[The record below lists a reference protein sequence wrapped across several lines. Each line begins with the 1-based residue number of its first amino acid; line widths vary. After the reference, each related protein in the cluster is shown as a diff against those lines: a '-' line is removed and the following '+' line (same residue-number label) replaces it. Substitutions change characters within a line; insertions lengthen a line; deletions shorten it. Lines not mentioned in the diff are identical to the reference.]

1 MEINDFKLKYSIAEL
16 KEKVNEQMRKIELI
30 DENNPA
36 YTALSDGDKK
46 ALKYLADAA
55 KIMNNV
61 ALEMDNPHNLAQ
73 KKALEEAAP
82 TNEQAALTLK
92 LFNSLNG
99 VAGFN
104 GIDKEPVELFEDIKM
119 QKGCNFYPADLTAEE
134 LAQIISAMLDAGHE
148 NEVRKILSARTMV
161 RRNGDF
167 LKAIDFTEYFAKEF
181 SEIANLL
188 ECAAHFADDDLFKD
202 FLGWQ
207 AQALLQ
213 NNEEMDILADKHWAR
228 MQDSPLE
235 FTISREN
242 YEDKLTPTIFDNAE
256 LTNRL
261 AKLNIAPVPKDMLG
275 VRVGIVNKEGTTLLL
290 KFKDEMTK
298 LAGLMPKADSY
309 TQNIGGN
316 SGLKQTMVDVDLT
329 MLSGDYAMCRGGIT
343 LAQNLPNNDK
353 PSLKHGG
360 GRRNVY
366 HRQVRQSGDKEKT
379 AQILNGLVDSELHQ
393 YYDEEADHLFT
404 IGHENGHSL
413 GPDSSYQT
421 ALGVYQHIIEEHK
434 ANLISASMMPEY
446 VKAGIISAEQLKK
459 IYATWVI
466 KRHLMTAY
474 PSSGEAHRVAD
485 LIEYNYL
492 TAHNAIYFDKNKKL
506 HIDFAKMPQVC
517 RAMLEDIISIQLS
530 KSPEYA
536 KAYIEK
542 WTDWSEI
549 SQYVADFKL
558 KLGVKP
564 YIELVTHF

>member
-1 MEINDFKLKYSIAEL
+1 MEINGFKLKYSAEEL
-16 KEKVNEQMRKIELI
+16 AEKIEKQTRKIELI
-30 DENNPA
+30 DQNNPA
-36 YTALSDGDKK
+36 YSALPDGDKK
-46 ALKYLADAA
+46 ALGYLANAA
-55 KIMNNV
+55 HIMNDV
-61 ALEMDNPHNLAQ
+61 ALEMDNPLNLIQ
-73 KKALEEAAP
+73 KQALEAAADE
-82 TNEQAALTLK
+82 NEQAAQALK

-104 GIDKEPVELFEDIKM
+104 GIDKEPIEIFEGIKM
-119 QKGCNFYPADLTAEE
+119 QDGCNFYPANLSAEE
-134 LAQIISAMLDAGHE
+134 LAKIINSMLDAGHTD
-148 NEVRKILSARTMV
+148 EVKKILSARTMV

-167 LKAIDFTEYFAKEF
+167 LKAIDYTEYFAEEF
-181 SEIANLL
+181 SEIANEL
-188 ECAAHFADDDLFKD
+188 ECAAHFATDDLFKD

-242 YEDKLTPTIFDNAE
+242 YEDKLTPTIFANKQ
-256 LTNRL
+256 LTERL

-275 VRVGIVNKEGTTLLL
+275 VRVGIVNKSGTKLLL
-290 KFKDEMTK
+290 EFKDEMLK
-298 LAGLMPKADSY
+298 LAGLMPKADCY
-309 TQNIGGN
+309 VQNIGGD

-353 PSLKHGG
+353 PSLAHGG

-379 AQILNGLVDSELHQ
+379 QQILDGLVSPELHR
-393 YYDEEADHLFT
+393 YFEEEADHLFT

-434 ANLISASMMPEY
+434 ANLISATMMPEY
-446 VKAGIISAEQLKK
+446 VKAGIINAEQLKK

-474 PSSGEAHRVAD
+474 PASGEAHRVAD

-492 TAHNAIYFDKNKKL
+492 TAHKAIYFDENKKL
-506 HIDFAKMPQVC
+506 HINFEKMPQVC
-517 RAMLEDIISIQLS
+517 RVMLEDIINVQLS

-536 KAYIEK
+536 KEYVEK
-542 WTDWSEI
+542 WGEWSEL
-549 SQYVADFKL
+549 SQYISDFKL

>member
-1 MEINDFKLKYSIAEL
+1 MEINGFKLKYSIAEL

-82 TNEQAALTLK
+82 TNEQATLTLK

-119 QKGCNFYPADLTAEE
+119 QKGCNFYPAGLTAEE

>member
-1 MEINDFKLKYSIAEL
+1 MEINGFKLKYSTAEL
-16 KEKVNEQMRKIELI
+16 QDKVNNQMRKIELI
-30 DENNPA
+30 DETNPA
-36 YTALSDGDKK
+36 YTALPEGDKK
-46 ALKYLADAA
+46 ALKYLAAAA

-73 KKALEEAAP
+73 KKALEEASP
-82 TNEQAALTLK
+82 TAEQAALTLK

-104 GIDKEPVELFEDIKM
+104 GIDKEPVELFENIKM
-119 QKGCNFYPADLTAEE
+119 QNGCNFYPTDLTASE

-167 LKAIDFTEYFAKEF
+167 LKAVDYTEYFAKEF

-188 ECAAHFADDDLFKD
+188 ECAAHFATDDLFKD

-242 YEDKLTPTIFDNAE
+242 YEDKITPTIFDNAE
-256 LTNRL
+256 LTARL
-261 AKLNIAPVPKDMLG
+261 ARLNIAPVPKDMLG
-275 VRVGIVNKEGTTLLL
+275 VRVGIVNQEGTTLLL

-309 TQNIGGN
+309 TQNVGGN

-366 HRQVRQSGDKEKT
+366 HRQVRQSGDREKT
-379 AQILNGLVDSELHQ
+379 KQILNGLVSPELHQ

-446 VKAGIISAEQLKK
+446 VKAGIISSEQLKK
-459 IYATWVI
+459 IYATWII

-474 PSSGEAHRVAD
+474 PASGEAHRVAD

-492 TAHNAIYFDKNKKL
+492 TAHKAIYFDENKKL
-506 HIDFAKMPQVC
+506 HIDFAEMPQVC
-517 RAMLEDIISIQLS
+517 RAMLEDIISVQLS

-536 KAYIEK
+536 KEYIEK
-542 WTDWSEI
+542 WTDWSKI

>member
-1 MEINDFKLKYSIAEL
+1 MEINGFKLKYSAEEL
-16 KEKVNEQMRKIELI
+16 AEKIEKQTRKIELI
-30 DENNPA
+30 DQNNPA
-36 YTALSDGDKK
+36 YSALPDGDKK
-46 ALKYLADAA
+46 ALGYLANAA
-55 KIMNNV
+55 HIMNDV
-61 ALEMDNPHNLAQ
+61 ALEMDNPLNLIQ
-73 KKALEEAAP
+73 KQALEAAADE
-82 TNEQAALTLK
+82 NEQAAQALK

-104 GIDKEPVELFEDIKM
+104 GIDKEPIEIFEGIKM
-119 QKGCNFYPADLTAEE
+119 QDGCNFYPANLSAEE
-134 LAQIISAMLDAGHE
+134 LAKIINAMLDAGHTD
-148 NEVRKILSARTMV
+148 EVKKILSARTMV

-167 LKAIDFTEYFAKEF
+167 LKAIDYTEYFAEEF
-181 SEIANLL
+181 SEIANEL
-188 ECAAHFADDDLFKD
+188 ECAAHFATDDLFKD

-242 YEDKLTPTIFDNAE
+242 YEDKLTPTIFANKQ
-256 LTNRL
+256 LTERL

-275 VRVGIVNKEGTTLLL
+275 VRVGIVNKSGTKLLL
-290 KFKDEMTK
+290 EFKDEMLK
-298 LAGLMPKADSY
+298 LAGLMPKADCY
-309 TQNIGGN
+309 VQNIGGD

-353 PSLKHGG
+353 PSLAHGG

-379 AQILNGLVDSELHQ
+379 QQILDGLVSPELHR
-393 YYDEEADHLFT
+393 YYEEEADHLFT

-434 ANLISASMMPEY
+434 ANLISAAMMSEY
-446 VKAGIISAEQLKK
+446 VKAGIINAEQLKK

-474 PSSGEAHRVAD
+474 PASGEAHRVAD

-492 TAHNAIYFDKNKKL
+492 TAHKAIYFDENKKL
-506 HIDFAKMPQVC
+506 HINFEKMPQVC
-517 RAMLEDIISIQLS
+517 RVMLEDIINVQLS

-536 KAYIEK
+536 KEYVEK
-542 WTDWSEI
+542 WGEWSEL
-549 SQYVADFKL
+549 SQYISDFKL

>member
-1 MEINDFKLKYSIAEL
+1 MEINGFKLKYSAEEL
-16 KEKVNEQMRKIELI
+16 AEKIEKQTRKIELI
-30 DENNPA
+30 DQNNPA
-36 YTALSDGDKK
+36 YSALPDGDKK
-46 ALKYLADAA
+46 ALGYLANAA
-55 KIMNNV
+55 HIMNDV
-61 ALEMDNPHNLAQ
+61 ALEMDNPLNLIQ
-73 KKALEEAAP
+73 KQALEAAADE
-82 TNEQAALTLK
+82 NEQAAQALK

-104 GIDKEPVELFEDIKM
+104 GIDKEPIEIFEGIKM
-119 QKGCNFYPADLTAEE
+119 QDGCNFYPANLSAEE
-134 LAQIISAMLDAGHE
+134 LAKIINAMLDAGHTD
-148 NEVRKILSARTMV
+148 EVKKILSARTMV

-167 LKAIDFTEYFAKEF
+167 LKAIDYTEYFAEEF
-181 SEIANLL
+181 SETANEL
-188 ECAAHFADDDLFKD
+188 ECAAHFATDDLFKD

-242 YEDKLTPTIFDNAE
+242 YEDKLTPTIFANKQ
-256 LTNRL
+256 LTERL

-275 VRVGIVNKEGTTLLL
+275 VRVGIVNKSGTKLLL
-290 KFKDEMTK
+290 EFKDEMLK
-298 LAGLMPKADSY
+298 LAGLMPKADCY
-309 TQNIGGN
+309 VQNIGGD

-353 PSLKHGG
+353 PSLAHGG

-379 AQILNGLVDSELHQ
+379 QQILDGLVSPELHR
-393 YYDEEADHLFT
+393 YFEEEADHLFT

-434 ANLISASMMPEY
+434 ANLISAAMMPEY
-446 VKAGIISAEQLKK
+446 VKAGIINAEQLKK

-474 PSSGEAHRVAD
+474 PASGEAHRVAD

-492 TAHNAIYFDKNKKL
+492 TAHKAIYFDENKKL
-506 HIDFAKMPQVC
+506 HINFEKMPQVC
-517 RAMLEDIISIQLS
+517 RVMLEDIINVQLS

-536 KAYIEK
+536 KEYVEK
-542 WTDWSEI
+542 WGEWSEL
-549 SQYVADFKL
+549 SQYISDFKL

>member
-1 MEINDFKLKYSIAEL
+1 MEINGFKLKYSIAEL

-119 QKGCNFYPADLTAEE
+119 QKGCNFYPAGLTAEE
-134 LAQIISAMLDAGHE
+134 MAQIISAMLDAGHE